1 MSLAIPITLAHHV
14 FPLVSIITNRNFQ
27 ATDEPTTA
35 PPIESA
41 LTVGELDGGTNKF
54 VIELYVKVDAGDN
67 PRIPYSVEIVCAAQ
81 AVLTGDI
88 PKGESPNRAI
98 AEIGYRLLFPAV
110 RELILSLTARQP
122 WGQFSIGL
130 GVLGKPAN
138 PDFDSGNKAA
148 AAKPGRRPV
157 PAGPARVK
165 SSASKIKEAVPA
177 TAPAKHPTP
186 RRVVVRKKPPA

>member
-14 FPLVSIITNRNFQ
+14 FPQVSIITNPSFQ
-27 ATDEPTTA
+27 VTGEPTVA

-41 LTVGELDGGTNKF
+41 LTVGELDGGTNQF
-54 VIELYVKVDAGDN
+54 VIELYVKIDAGDN

-81 AVLTGDI
+81 ALLTGDI

-98 AEIGYRLLFPAV
+98 AEIGHRLLFPAV

-130 GVLGKPAN
+130 GVIGKPAN
-138 PDFDSGNKAA
+138 PDLGSGDKAA
-148 AAKPGRRPV
+148 AAKSRGRPV
-157 PAGPARVK
+157 HAAPARVK
-165 SSASKIKEAVPA
+165 PSAGKIKEVVSAA
-177 TAPAKHPTP
+177 APIKHSAP
-186 RRVVVRKKPPA
+186 RRVVRKKPAT